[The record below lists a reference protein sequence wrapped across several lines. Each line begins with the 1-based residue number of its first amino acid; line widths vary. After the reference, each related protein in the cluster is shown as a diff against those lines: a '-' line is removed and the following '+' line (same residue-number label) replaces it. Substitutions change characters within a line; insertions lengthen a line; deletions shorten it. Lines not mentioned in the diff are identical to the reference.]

1 MYECICM
8 FESTRYKAH
17 LSSLEI
23 SRVFRWAAT
32 PITQQLHN
40 GGTVSDVDLTLVQ
53 AMTQMADQKLFM
65 VHQ

>member
-1 MYECICM
+1 MSVHACLSPLDIKLICL
-8 FESTRYKAH
+8 H
-17 LSSLEI
+17 LRLQ
-23 SRVFRWAAT
+23 RVFRWAAT

-40 GGTVSDVDLTLVQ
+40 GGTGSDVDLTLVQ